1 MESVDLDGIS
11 LLKVLFVDFFFFLIF
26 LFLSLL
32 EVMEEV
38 KEGLIDTISISGD
51 LCECF
56 FWF

>member
-11 LLKVLFVDFFFFLIF
+11 LLKVSSVDFFFFFLI

-38 KEGLIDTISISGD
+38 KEGTN
-51 LCECF
+51 
-56 FWF
+56 

>member
-11 LLKVLFVDFFFFLIF
+11 LLKVLFVDFFFLLI

-38 KEGLIDTISISGD
+38 KEGLIDTISISGG
-51 LCECF
+51 LCEWF